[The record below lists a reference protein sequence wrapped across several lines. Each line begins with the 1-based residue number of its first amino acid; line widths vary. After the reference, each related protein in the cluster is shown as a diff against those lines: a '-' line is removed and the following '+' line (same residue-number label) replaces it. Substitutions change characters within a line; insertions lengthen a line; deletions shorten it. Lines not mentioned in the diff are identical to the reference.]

1 MLDGFSN
8 ETSSTSDEDDSRHG
22 RRLNSH
28 GDPCLSSLLTMDR
41 QQIALDVYNLADSL
55 DSLAQLVKKSLGV
68 IEQCL
73 ETYG

>member
-22 RRLNSH
+22 SHLNSH
-28 GDPCLSSLLTMDR
+28 GDPSLSSLLTMDR

-55 DSLAQLVKKSLGV
+55 DSLAQLVKQSLGV